1 MITFYRMNK
10 QFEEIQTWEPGCWIN
25 VVNPT
30 EAEVEQVIETY
41 QLPQSFV
48 NDISDMDERPR
59 TEIDDNWQLVILR
72 VPRQTEEPFLPFV
85 TAPLGL
91 LYNGEVMLSISFFDT
106 PIFEDFIRHKR
117 RKGIEINTFY
127 ELFLRLMI
135 ASSVWYLKFLK
146 QVNNQIRIAQS
157 ELERS
162 IKNEELQKLLEI
174 EKTLVFFVTSLK
186 ANGILLVKMKISRLG
201 RAAMADEDIRDLYE
215 DAETEIQQA
224 IDLAIIYSD
233 IQSGMMDAFASVIS
247 NNLNII
253 MKRLTSI
260 SIVLMIPT
268 LVASI
273 FGMNMRNGLENNFL
287 GFTLVIVGSFVLST
301 IGVILLRKR
310 NWL

>member
-1 MITFYRMNK
+1 
-10 QFEEIQTWEPGCWIN
+10 
-25 VVNPT
+25 
-30 EAEVEQVIETY
+30 
-41 QLPQSFV
+41 
-48 NDISDMDERPR
+48 MDEPPP

>member
-1 MITFYRMNK
+1 MITFYRMNRK
-10 QFEEIQTWEPGCWIN
+10 FEEIQAWEPGCWVN
-25 VVNPT
+25 VMNPT
-30 EAEVEQVIETY
+30 ETEVEHVIETY
-41 QLPQSFV
+41 QLPRSFV

-91 LYNGEVMLSISFFDT
+91 LFNGEVMLSISFFET

-117 RKGIEINTFY
+117 RKGFEINTFF

-146 QVNNQIRIAQS
+146 QINNQIRIAQA

-162 IKNEELQKLLEI
+162 IKNEDLQKLLEI

-201 RAAMADEDIRDLYE
+201 RASMVDEDMRDLYE

-287 GFTLVIVGSFVLST
+287 GFTLVIVGSFVLSI